1 MYGHRAQWQTYVYL
15 YSSTRVRTL
24 VHVYGCR
31 PSNAVATCVQPR
43 RPTFLLKKS
52 LPFLEWRCPLQ
63 SSRLIDF
70 SLVLIRGRLRDR
82 SIWLL
87 FNNYTFSNNCSL
99 LPVPFARLL
108 ALVAFLALPQR
119 FRALLASPAV
129 WAYSASSGVS
139 FVGQNTHFR
148 STVSRPPIAFLQK
161 KMMTSMLLDAL
172 YNIAPIHFDER
183 S

>member
-1 MYGHRAQWQTYVYL
+1 MAHV
-15 YSSTRVRTL
+15 RVLVLVRLPPEQRGCYMRTTASAD
-24 VHVYGCR
+24 VF
-31 PSNAVATCVQPR
+31 T
-43 RPTFLLKKS
+43 KKS

-119 FRALLASPAV
+119 FRALLESPAV
-129 WAYSASSGVS
+129 WA
-139 FVGQNTHFR
+139 
-148 STVSRPPIAFLQK
+148 
-161 KMMTSMLLDAL
+161 
-172 YNIAPIHFDER
+172 
-183 S
+183 